1 MGKDDGMIPD
11 LTNEQREELAKC
23 FAEHCG
29 VDERDESYKREM
41 VGARK
46 YIAELMKIWRF
57 RNRLRKAE
65 KK

>member
-1 MGKDDGMIPD
+1 MIPD

-23 FAEHCG
+23 FVEETG
-29 VDERDESYKREM
+29 IDERDRSLFRHELII
-41 VGARK
+41 ARLK
-46 YIAELMKIWRF
+46 VKELMKIWRF